1 MPVFNNL
8 LYTLECIQDYH
19 PSIAV
24 QNAKFPLRLR
34 GETKLL
40 YHIYFYFFCIKGSC
54 KKVSSCALSEW
65 TSWSSSPNP
74 NQCIKQN
81 RVREIIAAYIY
92 EGQQTNCDGITDK
105 CVFGNL
111 EDERVLC
118 KSC

>member
-1 MPVFNNL
+1 MHTRL
-8 LYTLECIQDYH
+8 
-19 PSIAV
+19 PSINCCAECKISFKIKRR
-24 QNAKFPLRLR
+24 NKIIISYIF
-34 GETKLL
+34 LL
-40 YHIYFYFFCIKGSC
+40 FCIEGSC

-111 EDERVLC
+111 DDERVLC